1 MQLNVTPS
9 DDWLEKFQ
17 YPQDL
22 EQQVIVDWFHDKSRK
37 YYSSS
42 LSKRPLYLQLIWFYY
57 IQNNAAD
64 NNTDKNW
71 PRIRRVL
78 RAALYDQN
86 PLRKMQEEFAP
97 AFANLHPQK
106 NNFIDKLHL
115 FKKKSYVQQ
124 FLEKSKLIIDQEYQ
138 TIPQNFLNSMNEPPY
153 YLSYL
158 AGIYTSQVLPL
169 PINQQ
174 LLQVINNEIWRVGD
188 FPKDKK
194 LLRSLDS
201 HRLIIALNNIVTE
214 NLESDPN
221 TISRLRDIIDIIRE
235 QIDQERAQ
243 VVQSF
248 LNRQDGSYLAQIS
261 QIFFSISDGKNTEV
275 YQKIHNL
282 ITNTIIA
289 FLYGKCYVGETA
301 LIQPLEVIQKDL
313 ERDYSNP
320 EINKFFADCFSL
332 HAEDPLCYKDNYLK
346 NFFDDTEMAKDQFFK
361 DIGRMGHEFFLCGS
375 RFYDEPSIKELP
387 LNKQPGLE
395 IENLETPIKNFI
407 VEKLFHAI
415 TNQDVKEKLYQ
426 VFRIHT
432 NQAGLCDCM
441 TNWLGL
447 YLGNLD
453 EKSTVVYIY
462 NDRGFYFYPVENG
475 YGVILSVKLSY
486 INIATSQQIE
496 TQIGNAWMVCELSL
510 DPNDLDINHF
520 RLTYRDLRC
529 HLMEAEKAIGE
540 THSIELAER
549 IQDKAKLIP
558 CDQKISADVALFSY
572 GPPIS
577 QETDSHGFMLQQIA
591 RFF

>member
-1 MQLNVTPS
+1 
-9 DDWLEKFQ
+9 
-17 YPQDL
+17 
-22 EQQVIVDWFHDKSRK
+22 
-37 YYSSS
+37 
-42 LSKRPLYLQLIWFYY
+42 
-57 IQNNAAD
+57 
-64 NNTDKNW
+64 
-71 PRIRRVL
+71 
-78 RAALYDQN
+78 
-86 PLRKMQEEFAP
+86 
-97 AFANLHPQK
+97 
-106 NNFIDKLHL
+106 
-115 FKKKSYVQQ
+115 
-124 FLEKSKLIIDQEYQ
+124 
-138 TIPQNFLNSMNEPPY
+138 MNEPPY

-248 LNRQDGSYLAQIS
+248 PNRQDGSYLAQIS

-346 NFFDDTEMAKDQFFK
+346 NFLMIQRWQKTNFLKILVEWGMSFFYAAHVFMTSH
-361 DIGRMGHEFFLCGS
+361 RL
-375 RFYDEPSIKELP
+375 KELP
-387 LNKQPGLE
+387 LNK
-395 IENLETPIKNFI
+395 T
-407 VEKLFHAI
+407 
-415 TNQDVKEKLYQ
+415 T
-426 VFRIHT
+426 R
-432 NQAGLCDCM
+432 
-441 TNWLGL
+441 
-447 YLGNLD
+447 
-453 EKSTVVYIY
+453 S
-462 NDRGFYFYPVENG
+462 
-475 YGVILSVKLSY
+475 
-486 INIATSQQIE
+486 
-496 TQIGNAWMVCELSL
+496 
-510 DPNDLDINHF
+510 
-520 RLTYRDLRC
+520 
-529 HLMEAEKAIGE
+529 
-540 THSIELAER
+540 
-549 IQDKAKLIP
+549 
-558 CDQKISADVALFSY
+558 
-572 GPPIS
+572 
-577 QETDSHGFMLQQIA
+577 
-591 RFF
+591 